1 MQSRSANQEKAAVDD
16 EGLGECWRGYHGLRF
31 FFWFVGMVILGIAFF
46 FFFLGKGG
54 GNEKG
59 EAEKYLRGAAGS

>member
-31 FFWFVGMVILGIAFF
+31 FFWFVGMVILGIVFF
-46 FFFLGKGG
+46 FFFGKREG
-54 GNEKG
+54 K
-59 EAEKYLRGAAGS
+59 